1 MLIDQNCERGFMEK
15 LHDERHLG
23 NHLPDKIIEDAIPED
38 SKDMHVLPEHLECL
52 LTGLVCVCST

>member
-1 MLIDQNCERGFMEK
+1 MV
-15 LHDERHLG
+15 

-52 LTGLVCVCST
+52 LTGLECMLLVCVCLFNPP